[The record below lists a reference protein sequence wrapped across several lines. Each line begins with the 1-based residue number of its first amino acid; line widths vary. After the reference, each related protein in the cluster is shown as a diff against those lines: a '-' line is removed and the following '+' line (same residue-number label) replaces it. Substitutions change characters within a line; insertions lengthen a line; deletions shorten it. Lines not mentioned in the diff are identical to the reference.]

1 MNVQT
6 HRENAFG
13 GIFANS
19 VCFPIQEGR
28 PKCIWQIQH
37 QRRAILTAFAASW
50 PNRAVSPG
58 DTRSPVTARLDQVR
72 PFRRPHIRWFCR
84 ADSSHQQVASN
95 QICCLFIRLCAL
107 IATAIVA
114 FALQIE
120 LQELQELLICCF
132 ERDQSHRLR
141 LSAARARIFILLP
154 QKSADLIQN

>member
-1 MNVQT
+1 MNAQT

-84 ADSSHQQVASN
+84 ADSSQPTSCFQPDLLLVHQVSTLYAYICQNHPITAVVGGDWPDVTVVVASGASASSFAHAS
-95 QICCLFIRLCAL
+95 ICRY
-107 IATAIVA
+107 
-114 FALQIE
+114 
-120 LQELQELLICCF
+120 
-132 ERDQSHRLR
+132 
-141 LSAARARIFILLP
+141 
-154 QKSADLIQN
+154 